1 MEKKPARRPVMV
13 ALRDLDR
20 SARPTLRKAALLA
33 KQRGAP
39 VRIVHVVAI
48 PHSATI
54 VAAASVRQAAA
65 DELNERRKD
74 LLKLAAGPEL
84 RGIRTSVSVRR
95 DYPVADALVR
105 EVLQHRPQLLI
116 AQSHRHGPFTRLWL
130 SNTDWELIRNC
141 PCPLWLSKS
150 NAFSR
155 SQGIIAAVDPLHA
168 HAKPASL
175 DAVIV
180 RHALDAAGGQRK
192 RVFVFHSYGM
202 AQPAVVDGAVEAFW
216 IGMSQQEQQAYEA
229 MLRKQIDRLRVKH
242 DIPPDNV
249 FIASGDPVTQ
259 LPRRAKKLGAGL
271 VVMGAVSRRGLQRL
285 FIGHTAE
292 RVIDE
297 LACDVLIVKPAGFK
311 TPIVRRVR

>member
-1 MEKKPARRPVMV
+1 
-13 ALRDLDR
+13 
-20 SARPTLRKAALLA
+20 
-33 KQRGAP
+33 
-39 VRIVHVVAI
+39 
-48 PHSATI
+48 
-54 VAAASVRQAAA
+54 
-65 DELNERRKD
+65 
-74 LLKLAAGPEL
+74 
-84 RGIRTSVSVRR
+84 
-95 DYPVADALVR
+95 
-105 EVLQHRPQLLI
+105 
-116 AQSHRHGPFTRLWL
+116 
-130 SNTDWELIRNC
+130 
-141 PCPLWLSKS
+141 
-150 NAFSR
+150 
-155 SQGIIAAVDPLHA
+155 
-168 HAKPASL
+168 
-175 DAVIV
+175 
-180 RHALDAAGGQRK
+180 
-192 RVFVFHSYGM
+192 M